1 LEVLLKVETLFA
13 TQELFSELG
22 DLKRYAVHYDKNGH
36 PTVSIGFCILNSC
49 HSVFPIFL
57 FKVFYKISLVYIL
70 GFLWQRGVGG
80 GEV

>member
-36 PTVSIGFCILNSC
+36 PTVSIGFSYLSSLRSSTR
-49 HSVFPIFL
+49 SVWFL
-57 FKVFYKISLVYIL
+57 F
-70 GFLWQRGVGG
+70 
-80 GEV
+80 